1 MELVLALVAA
11 CAVSYALAPAFR
23 KCPWVFYAIA
33 ILLDVLYLYG
43 WFVGAPQWLW
53 QNVLVYMQ
61 RCLLGISFFIVVM
74 YVGVLDRH
82 GALRMRLQPARAELS
97 IFAAILCIGHI
108 MAYGASYIPHL
119 DVILRAQG
127 IFVMCA
133 LIVASV
139 LTVLLAVLT
148 VTSFNLVKRR
158 MHSAAWKRF
167 HMCSY
172 LFYGLAFVHLTAFIL
187 PNIMT
192 GRYVLILDYAVYA
205 ALFLAYAILRIR
217 KGLDSSPSHHAGEA

>member
-1 MELVLALVAA
+1 MELVLAIVIA
-11 CAVSYALAPAFR
+11 CVVSYALAPAFR
-23 KCPWVFYAIA
+23 KCPWAFYAIA
-33 ILLDVLYLYG
+33 VLLDVMYLYG

-74 YVGVLDRH
+74 YVGVFDRH
-82 GALRMRLQPARAELS
+82 NALRMRLQPVRAELS
-97 IFAAILCIGHI
+97 IFAAILCVGHI
-108 MAYGASYIPHL
+108 VAYGASYIPNL

-127 IFVMCA
+127 AFVMCA
-133 LIVASV
+133 LAVASV

-148 VTSFNLVKRR
+148 VTSFSLVKRS
-158 MHSAAWKRF
+158 MHSTAWKRL
-167 HMCSY
+167 HACSY

-192 GRYVLILDYAVYA
+192 GRYALIFDYAIYA
-205 ALFLAYAILRIR
+205 LVFAAYAILRIR
-217 KGLDSSPSHHAGEA
+217 RASASAAAKNE